1 MKHALELTAE
11 GDREIVM
18 TRSFSAPRQLVFD
31 AWTRPELLRRWLGVV
46 GGWRLAECEIDLRV
60 PGAFVYVWRGPGSP
74 GEMGLRG
81 TFREIVVPERIVTVG
96 AFDEP
101 WYPGGETNTL
111 TLVEHRGETTL
122 TNRVLY
128 DSREARDMVLRSP
141 MEQGLATGYDLL
153 DEVLAAL
160 PGR

>member
-18 TRSFSAPRQLVFD
+18 TRSFRAPRQLVFD

-46 GGWRLAECEIDLRV
+46 GGWQLAVCEIDLRV
-60 PGAFVYVWRGPGSP
+60 GGAFVYLWRGPGGAGQMS
-74 GEMGLRG
+74 LRG
-81 TFREIVVPERIVTVG
+81 TFREIVAPERIVSVG

-101 WYPGGETNTL
+101 WYPGSEINTL
-111 TLVEHRGETTL
+111 TLVEHGGETTL
-122 TNRVLY
+122 TSRVLY

-141 MEQGLATGYDLL
+141 MEQGVAAGYDLL

-160 PGR
+160 PGG